1 MSLRF
6 LCSVSVDM
14 LIYDKNVI
22 LLLRF
27 LCERIYYFI
36 FMKSSAE
43 IKKIAKETISL
54 EVDAIS
60 KLQNRIDDDFVNVIN
75 LILNTKGRL
84 IVVGIGKSA
93 NIANKMVATFNS
105 TGQPA
110 IFVHAADAI
119 HGDLGN
125 IQSGDVVI
133 CISKSGNTPEI
144 KALLPFIKN
153 MGNAVIA
160 LTGNMDSFLAK
171 ESDYTLDVSV
181 EKEACPNNLA
191 PTSSTTA
198 QLVMGDALA
207 VSLLACKDFTDKDFA
222 RFHPGGTLG
231 KRLYLK
237 LTDILSSESNPIVS
251 SESSINEVIIEI
263 SKKRLGATAVVDND
277 ILSGIITDGDLRR
290 MLREGKDFA
299 DLKAKDIMNISPK
312 TIAVDSLAFDALEI
326 IERNNIS
333 QLVVVDGSKY
343 VGIVHLH
350 EIIKEGVV

>member
-1 MSLRF
+1 
-6 LCSVSVDM
+6 
-14 LIYDKNVI
+14 
-22 LLLRF
+22 
-27 LCERIYYFI
+27 
-36 FMKSSAE
+36 MKSSVE

-75 LILNTKGRL
+75 LILNAKGRL
-84 IVVGIGKSA
+84 IIVGIGKSA

-133 CISKSGNTPEI
+133 GISKSGNTPEI

-237 LTDILSSESNPIVS
+237 LSDILSSESNPIVS
-251 SESSINEVIIEI
+251 SESYINEVIIEI

-290 MLREGKDFA
+290 MLGEGKDFT

-312 TIAVDSLAFDALEI
+312 TIAVDGLAFDALEVM
-326 IERNNIS
+326 EQNNIS

>member
-1 MSLRF
+1 
-6 LCSVSVDM
+6 
-14 LIYDKNVI
+14 
-22 LLLRF
+22 
-27 LCERIYYFI
+27 
-36 FMKSSAE
+36 MKSSAE
-43 IKKIAKETISL
+43 IKKIAKETILL

-60 KLQNRIDDDFVNVIN
+60 KLQNRIEDDFVNVIN
-75 LILNTKGRL
+75 LILNAKGRL

-144 KALLPFIKN
+144 TALLPLIKN
-153 MGNAVIA
+153 MENSIIA
-160 LTGNMDSFLAK
+160 LVGNMKSFLAK
-171 ESDYTLDVSV
+171 ESDFALDVSV

-198 QLVMGDALA
+198 QLVMGDAIA

-237 LTDILSSESNPIVS
+237 ISDILSAENNPTVRV
-251 SESSINEVIIEI
+251 EASINEVIIEI
-263 SKKRLGATAVVDND
+263 SNKRLGATAVIDND
-277 ILSGIITDGDLRR
+277 ELKGIITDGDLRR
-290 MLREGKDFA
+290 MLENGASFT
-299 DLKAKDIMNISPK
+299 DLKANDIMNECPK
-312 TIAVDSLAFDALEI
+312 TISNDTLVYDALQLMEAS
-326 IERNNIS
+326 NIS
-333 QLVVVDGSKY
+333 QLVVMDSYSSKY

-350 EIIKEGVV
+350 DILKEGVV

>member
-1 MSLRF
+1 
-6 LCSVSVDM
+6 
-14 LIYDKNVI
+14 
-22 LLLRF
+22 
-27 LCERIYYFI
+27 
-36 FMKSSAE
+36 
-43 IKKIAKETISL
+43 
-54 EVDAIS
+54 
-60 KLQNRIDDDFVNVIN
+60 
-75 LILNTKGRL
+75 
-84 IVVGIGKSA
+84 
-93 NIANKMVATFNS
+93 
-105 TGQPA
+105 
-110 IFVHAADAI
+110 
-119 HGDLGN
+119 
-125 IQSGDVVI
+125 
-133 CISKSGNTPEI
+133 
-144 KALLPFIKN
+144 

-160 LTGNMDSFLAK
+160 LTGNMDSFLAM

-207 VSLLACKDFTDKDFA
+207 VSLLACKEFTDKDFA

-237 LTDILSSESNPIVS
+237 LIDILSSESNPIVT

-263 SKKRLGATAVVDND
+263 SNKRLGATAVVDND

-290 MLREGKDFA
+290 MLGKVKDFN

-312 TIAVDSLAFDALEI
+312 TIVVDSLAFDALEVM
-326 IERNNIS
+326 EQNNIS
-333 QLVVVDGSKY
+333 QLIVVDGSKY